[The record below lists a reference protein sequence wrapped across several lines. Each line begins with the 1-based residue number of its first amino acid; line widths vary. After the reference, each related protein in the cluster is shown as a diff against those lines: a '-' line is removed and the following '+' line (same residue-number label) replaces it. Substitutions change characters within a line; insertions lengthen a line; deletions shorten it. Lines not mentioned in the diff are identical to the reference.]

1 MSIKMK
7 NKLVSG
13 LALALTLGSFN
24 AFATNGYFTHGYGMT
39 HKGMA
44 GAGVALSEELMSGA
58 NNPATFL
65 ANGTQLSVG
74 LELFSPDRKYSASDV
89 DTFYPDAFYLQAK
102 TQKSDNTLFAIPE
115 FAIGHQLNDKVSI
128 GLLVYGN
135 GGMNT
140 DYSAD
145 SEPEGTFYAGTTG
158 VDLKQMFISPTIS
171 YKLNEQMRLG
181 VSPIYAV
188 QQFKATGLGNF
199 APFSQS
205 PQALTNNGTDTS
217 TG

>member
-13 LALALTLGSFN
+13 LALTLTLGSFN

-74 LELFSPDRKYSASDV
+74 LELFSPVRKYSASDV
-89 DTFYPDAFYLQAK
+89 DTFYPDAFYL
-102 TQKSDNTLFAIPE
+102 LF
-115 FAIGHQLNDKVSI
+115 LS
-128 GLLVYGN
+128 LL
-135 GGMNT
+135 
-140 DYSAD
+140 
-145 SEPEGTFYAGTTG
+145 
-158 VDLKQMFISPTIS
+158 L
-171 YKLNEQMRLG
+171 
-181 VSPIYAV
+181 
-188 QQFKATGLGNF
+188 ATSLM
-199 APFSQS
+199 
-205 PQALTNNGTDTS
+205 TK
-217 TG
+217 

>member
-1 MSIKMK
+1 
-7 NKLVSG
+7 
-13 LALALTLGSFN
+13 
-24 AFATNGYFTHGYGMT
+24 
-39 HKGMA
+39 
-44 GAGVALSEELMSGA
+44 
-58 NNPATFL
+58 
-65 ANGTQLSVG
+65 
-74 LELFSPDRKYSASDV
+74 
-89 DTFYPDAFYLQAK
+89 
-102 TQKSDNTLFAIPE
+102 
-115 FAIGHQLNDKVSI
+115 
-128 GLLVYGN
+128 
-135 GGMNT
+135 MNT

-171 YKLNEQMRLG
+171 YKLNEQIRLG

-217 TG
+217 TGLGIQLGISQDINSSLSWGASYRSSVSMQEFDSYKGLFAEQGGFDLPSSLQIGAAYKITPNNQLVFDWQKINYSEVNSIANPIGNLDIMTPTRC

>member
-1 MSIKMK
+1 MSVKMK

-13 LALALTLGSFN
+13 LALTFTLGSFN
-24 AFATNGYFTHGYGMT
+24 VLATNGYFTHGYGMT

-58 NNPATFL
+58 NNPASFNVNDTEI
-65 ANGTQLSVG
+65 SVG
-74 LELFSPDRKYSASDV
+74 LELFSPDRKYTASSV
-89 DTFYPDAFYLQAK
+89 DTFYPNALYLEAK

-115 FAIGHQLNDKVSI
+115 FAIGHQLNDKINI

-140 DYSAD
+140 DYNAE

-158 VDLKQMFISPTIS
+158 VDLKQMFISPTIN
-171 YKLNEQMRLG
+171 YQLNEQTKVG
-181 VSPIYAV
+181 VHLFMLCNSL
-188 QQFKATGLGNF
+188 KR
-199 APFSQS
+199 
-205 PQALTNNGTDTS
+205 QALETLRLFRNRPKRLQIMTPTPAQV
-217 TG
+217 